1 MLSRRTQ
8 VGWSTSGHSGVD
20 VPLYAFG
27 YNSTGLTGNVENVEV
42 GEHIAHAMGLGLEG
56 ECNFGSIRCIII
68 TDF

>member
-27 YNSTGLTGNVENVEV
+27 YNSTGLTGNVENVEI

-56 ECNFGSIRCIII
+56 RYSFASNLFIVI
-68 TDF
+68 DF